1 MAFNEENEEA
11 QIQLASIAY
20 NTIKDADIKVTDE
33 ELKAKY
39 EELKPAFRQ
48 QQETRDVKMVDV
60 QVKAS
65 ATDRAQ
71 LQKDMAGYQKPPRW

>member
-39 EELKPAFRQ
+39 EELEARLPPAAGDARRQ
-48 QQETRDVKMVDV
+48 D
-60 QVKAS
+60 
-65 ATDRAQ
+65 
-71 LQKDMAGYQKPPRW
+71 G